1 MNQRTGGVS
10 LRSAMQ
16 VDVFSF
22 GVIIYELLARQ
33 VTSAVVS
40 QAGDMT
46 MPEMYAQKVRPMYT
60 MHAAASP
67 LLLSLI
73 LSKSAQHS
81 SQQRKQSSST
91 SQHGFSCGYFVNMIC
106 LRSLCWV
113 EASKCFSCLQ
123 WCR

>member
-1 MNQRTGGVS
+1 MHRLHNAHAVPAHAATSAWYIAGMAGGVS

-46 MPEMYAQKVRPMYT
+46 MPEMYAQKVSHMYS
-60 MHAAASP
+60 MHAAAS
-67 LLLSLI
+67 
-73 LSKSAQHS
+73 QHS
-81 SQQRKQSSST
+81 SQQ
-91 SQHGFSCGYFVNMIC
+91 
-106 LRSLCWV
+106 
-113 EASKCFSCLQ
+113 
-123 WCR
+123 